1 MSTETLRRI
10 TTRAVNAADLEEV
23 EGFSLASPRR
33 SHTMADGTLRFD
45 PIEGVRYRFARPVS
59 HHHGHLTEVFRTD
72 WGLTEAALVQVTLTL
87 TFPGRVRAW
96 GLHRF
101 TIDRLFAAT
110 GSLLIVC
117 YDARRGSRTFGHIN
131 EFMFGG
137 RNQGLVVIPPGVYH
151 GWQNIGDDEAT
162 IVSMPSRLYDYDAP
176 DRWEV
181 LWDSPEAQTTIPYK
195 WPLKIDNQ
203 RQ

>member
-1 MSTETLRRI
+1 MSTETFRRI

-33 SHTMADGTLRFD
+33 SHTTADGTLRFD

-72 WGLTEAALVQVTLTL
+72 WGLTEATLVQVTLTL
-87 TFPGRVRAW
+87 TFPGKVRAW

-176 DRWEV
+176 DRWEL
-181 LWDSPEAQTTIPYK
+181 LWDSPEAQATIPYK
-195 WPLKIDNQ
+195 WPLHQFCKD
-203 RQ
+203 